1 MQIAVVVMNK
11 AALRERII
19 NNILF
24 TTLQHPVTNITL
36 LIINT
41 ILVFISVYIAYG
53 ALTVTQVTVE
63 STTDQFKAN
72 RTASD
77 SLLRT
82 QMKYTK
88 LLNDTLVSQV
98 VKQQQF
104 NQSQL
109 MNSVLLRNSLV
120 SQIEQLQQVNQSQL
134 KNTLLVHDDLISQ
147 VEKLQ
152 LVNQSQLKY
161 SQLLKDSLIH
171 EINRIQQIS
180 RTQLELINKQLVILD
195 NFPKEQ
201 LGIKTK

>member
-1 MQIAVVVMNK
+1 MNRLL
-11 AALRERII
+11 LRERIV

-36 LIINT
+36 LLINT
-41 ILVFISVYIAYG
+41 VLVFISVYIAYG
-53 ALTVTQVTVE
+53 ALSVTQVSVE
-63 STTDQFKAN
+63 STNDQFKAN

-82 QMKYTK
+82 QMIYSR

-98 VKQQQF
+98 VQQQQIS
-104 NQSQL
+104 QSQL
-109 MNSVLLRNSLV
+109 KNSLLLRNSLI

-134 KNTLLVHDDLISQ
+134 KNTLLLHDDLVSQ

-152 LVNQSQLKY
+152 QVNLSQLKY

-171 EINRIQQIS
+171 QIAQIQQIT
-180 RTQLELINKQLVILD
+180 RTQLELSNKQLIILD

-201 LGIKTK
+201 LGKKTK